1 MLQNELFQREVRAMF
16 GEDFVRQAA
25 SGNAAGIFPRAYE
38 SVRVLFILVSI
49 GRQHAPRQG
58 AAAAGRNANTPAEGA
73 SNTDGDLGILKSI
86 SSMGGAARRNLSLL
100 ASRFSSGQQ
109 QTRNGETGTSREFK
123 PLVDGNGDDEDEVEF
138 VSFDNRDQNRSR
150 HVLQDTADTNDSENP
165 LFQTNYSSTGASRVY
180 QQREL

>member
-1 MLQNELFQREVRAMF
+1 
-16 GEDFVRQAA
+16 
-25 SGNAAGIFPRAYE
+25 
-38 SVRVLFILVSI
+38 
-49 GRQHAPRQG
+49 
-58 AAAAGRNANTPAEGA
+58 
-73 SNTDGDLGILKSI
+73 
-86 SSMGGAARRNLSLL
+86 MGGAARRNLSLL

>member
-1 MLQNELFQREVRAMF
+1 MKLELCLETTSYAKLLPETLQVSCLEHSDPIVLVVLMRF
-16 GEDFVRQAA
+16 
-25 SGNAAGIFPRAYE
+25 
-38 SVRVLFILVSI
+38 SV
-49 GRQHAPRQG
+49 GRHNAPRQG
-58 AAAAGRNANTPAEGA
+58 AAAGRNATAEGS
-73 SNTDGDLGILKSI
+73 SNADGDMGILKAI

-109 QTRNGETGTSREFK
+109 QTRNGETGTAREFK